1 MTEDAE
7 FEKLLSTFIGAA
19 REHLEFEETRV
30 WPELRTA
37 RNTERAAELGSQ
49 IADRKKTAPTWPYP
63 HASLAGRPQGGRAC
77 RRCAG
82 QGTRRGDRP
91 GQRLTRSRPDRGGER
106 ALENK
111 DNGHEPL
118 ARIASIYRVNPD
130 GTIEALESASVEATE
145 VATMF
150 VTLEGIVMVI
160 RPATRR
166 RPG

>member
-19 REHLEFEETRV
+19 REHIEFEETRV

-37 RNTERAAELGSQ
+37 RNTERAADLGSQ
-49 IADRKKTAPTWPYP
+49 IADRKKTAPTRPYP

-77 RRCAG
+77 RRRAG

-91 GQRLTRSRPDRGGER
+91 EQRLTRSRPDRGGER
-106 ALENK
+106 ALGK
-111 DNGHEPL
+111 QGHGHGPL
-118 ARIASIYRVNPD
+118 ARTASIYKVNPD
-130 GTIEALESASVEATE
+130 GTIETLEPASVEATGE
-145 VATMF
+145 ATMF